1 VTKVIFI
8 LIWFVVVPEQG
19 VRYYH
24 LGTYENETFCKT
36 ALKDASV
43 MVNDKNETVECI
55 GVQVDD

>member
-1 VTKVIFI
+1 MNTIFI

-24 LGTYENETFCKT
+24 LGKYDNETLCRA

-43 MVNDKNETVECI
+43 MVNHKQEAI
-55 GVQVDD
+55 

>member
-1 VTKVIFI
+1 MSAIWI

-24 LGTYENETFCKT
+24 LGTYENETLCKS

-43 MVNDKNETVECI
+43 MVNDKNEAIECI
-55 GVQVDD
+55 GVSVDD

>member
-1 VTKVIFI
+1 MNTIWI

-19 VRYYH
+19 VRYYY

-43 MVNDKNETVECI
+43 MVNDKQEAIECI
-55 GVQVDD
+55 GVTVDD